1 MSNHNVTAVDIKDL
15 ITQIQITSNALYEFS
30 SFYPEDLEPYN
41 LIYLI
46 AEKLKLQIDDLYVG
60 FVCLHGDRLVQC

>member
-1 MSNHNVTAVDIKDL
+1 MSIRNVTVVDIKDL
-15 ITQIQITSNALYEFS
+15 IGQIQITSNALYEFS
-30 SFYPEDLEPYN
+30 SIYPENQEPYN

-46 AEKLKLQIDDLYVG
+46 AEKLKLQIDDLYVD